1 MRSKLEE
8 LEAQSD
14 GFELAGIKRVVI
26 YAEELRRL
34 IVGWATTEELR
45 RLIVVAW
52 AAKTLVK
59 LYDDC
64 PTPRPALDV
73 AVDALREFVGP
84 LVEDGISRA

>member
-26 YAEELRRL
+26 YA
-34 IVGWATTEELR
+34 EELR

>member
-14 GFELAGIKRVVI
+14 GCELAGIKRVVI
-26 YAEELRRL
+26 YA
-34 IVGWATTEELR
+34 EELR

>member
-34 IVGWATTEELR
+34 F
-45 RLIVVAW
+45 VVAW

>member
-34 IVGWATTEELR
+34 IVVT
-45 RLIVVAW
+45 W